1 MENLVAIVEVLSRYR
16 MEEID
21 VIANPNSDSRFTE
34 LYRLIKDGI
43 IKTDKEAEAYFY
55 GNNDTVS
62 DEDKKNKNYYS
73 FKSRFKDTLMNTL
86 YFVDK
91 ENKLFNDFQKTYYST
106 QLEWGA
112 INILYRR
119 NIIHTAN
126 NLAEKL
132 LRTCIKYEFT
142 DLCVQILDKLKSN
155 TAFQTGNKKKYKS
168 YKKDFWHYKDVWNA
182 EHIAQECF
190 EEIKIEYV
198 KLTSF
203 RPKNS
208 AKANE
213 YIIKLNEL
221 RKSHDSFVFSAY
233 YFALK
238 EAVYSTKH
246 DWESVLKTC
255 DEAISYYVNKP
266 FEVKTYIAAFKT
278 QKAATLLMLRK
289 YDDCK
294 KTLDDVFKSEEEG
307 NMSWFKTMETKIL
320 LSFHTQNYTDAY
332 HIYKYVESVKEFKN
346 LKGQDIEIW
355 LLFEVYLNFV
365 ISLNKI
371 TDLDRKMLTPF
382 SLGSFL
388 NKIPTFEN
396 DKRGMNIS
404 VLIAKICLIL
414 ARKDYDKLKKYTEGI
429 QKYLV
434 RNVPKRDNASY
445 RTNLFIKALLEIPK
459 ANYSKITLMRRLEKT
474 MTDLSKS
481 STKIIET
488 AYKIEIIPYEI
499 IWSEILNTFKK

>member
-1 MENLVAIVEVLSRYR
+1 MENLVAIVEVLSRYKVA
-16 MEEID
+16 EID
-21 VIANPNSDSRFTE
+21 VIANPNSNSRDTE
-34 LYRLIKDGI
+34 FYRLIECGK
-43 IKTDKEAEAYFY
+43 IKTDNEAEAYFY
-55 GNNDTVS
+55 GKD
-62 DEDKKNKNYYS
+62 DKEANGDKSNKNYYS
-73 FKSRFKDTLMNTL
+73 FKSRFKDRLLNTL
-86 YFVDK
+86 YFIDR
-91 ENKLFNDFQKTYYST
+91 ENKLLNDFQKTYYST
-106 QLEWGA
+106 QHEWGA

-126 NLAEKL
+126 HLADHL
-132 LRTCIKYEFT
+132 LSTCIKYEFT
-142 DLCVQILDKLKSN
+142 DLCVLVLDKLKSN
-155 TAFQTGNKKKYKS
+155 TAFQTGNRKKYKS
-168 YKKDFWHYKDVWNA
+168 YREKFWHYKEIWNE

-190 EEIKIEYV
+190 EDIKIKYV
-198 KLTSF
+198 KFLSF

-213 YIIKLNEL
+213 YLTKLDAL
-221 RKSHDSFVFSAY
+221 RKNNNSFTFFVY
-233 YFALK
+233 YFAVK
-238 EAVYSTKH
+238 EAVFSIQH
-246 DWESVLKTC
+246 NWEYALKTC
-255 DEAISYYVNKP
+255 DEAILYFTNKP
-266 FEVKTYIAAFKT
+266 FEVKSYIAAFNT
-278 QKAATLLMLRK
+278 QKVVALLMLKK

-294 KTLDDVFKSEEEG
+294 KALDDVLKLQEEG

-332 HIYKYVESVKEFKN
+332 NTYIYVKSIKEFKN

-371 TDLDRKMLTPF
+371 PNLDKKQLTPF

-414 ARKDYDKLKKYTEGI
+414 ARKDYEKLKKYTEGI
-429 QKYLV
+429 EKYLV
-434 RNVPKRDNASY
+434 RNVPKRDNTSY

-459 ANYSKITLMRRLEKT
+459 ASYNRITLMRRLEKT
-474 MTDLSKS
+474 MTDLSKV
-481 STKIIET
+481 STNIVET
-488 AYKIEIIPYEI
+488 GYKIEIIPYEI
-499 IWSEILNTFKK
+499 IWAEILCTFKK